1 MASYEFAKLASS
13 KPRLV
18 GSTPTSSALI
28 LRRDARA
35 DEWGCLENSCAFTG
49 TVGSNP
55 TLAANKKHGEQFSG
69 FLVID
74 SFYSLAMATPQTS
87 FASASFRILAYSC
100 MGELSV

>member
-1 MASYEFAKLASS
+1 
-13 KPRLV
+13 V
-18 GSTPTSSALI
+18 
-28 LRRDARA
+28 
-35 DEWGCLENSCAFTG
+35 
-49 TVGSNP
+49 
-55 TLAANKKHGEQFSG
+55 